1 MIQLNSNCLQIPD
14 HHNKKLIIRGCGSG
28 KTNSLFNLINHQPDI
43 NKIYLYPKH
52 QSEGKYQLL
61 INKPKRK
68 DLNHFND
75 SEAFIE
81 YSNYQIHVL
90 IMLFIWGSKLNI
102 SLVFITVLFCCT

>member
-1 MIQLNSNCLQIPD
+1 M
-14 HHNKKLIIRGCGSG
+14 
-28 KTNSLFNLINHQPDI
+28 
-43 NKIYLYPKH
+43 
-52 QSEGKYQLL
+52 L

-102 SLVFITVLFCCT
+102 SLVLITQSYFTVPKNIRLNSKHDFIMKIPCKREPQQMAINNS